1 MGRAE
6 HTRSEN
12 NVLPGNIV
20 LLPKLSA
27 NMVSLGD
34 KVLKERK
41 RKEIKVER
49 GSEQGSRREHRKL
62 GREEQQ
68 WKRRG
73 KINNCQKLSQ
83 LKRSLNCKNSVTWKV
98 CLVLLLKLFLENWG
112 ISCGMGAAILGDH
125 RALLETYPSLSRPPD
140 QRCVWFTSLHSS
152 PESRGKKTKPEQ

>member
-12 NVLPGNIV
+12 NVLSGNIV
-20 LLPKLSA
+20 LIPKLSEST
-27 NMVSLGD
+27 VSLGD
-34 KVLKERK
+34 KVLKKRK

-49 GSEQGSRREHRKL
+49 GREQGNRREHRKL

-68 WKRRG
+68 GKRRG

-83 LKRSLNCKNSVTWKV
+83 LKCYLNCKNSVTWKV

-112 ISCGMGAAILGDH
+112 ITCGMGLAILGDH
-125 RALLETYPSLSRPPD
+125 RALLETYASLSRPPD
-140 QRCVWFTSLHSS
+140 QRCVRFTSLCSS
-152 PESRGKKTKPEQ
+152 TEGRGKKIKPQQ

>member
-27 NMVSLGD
+27 NMASLGD

-41 RKEIKVER
+41 RKKIKVER

-68 WKRRG
+68 RKRRG

-83 LKRSLNCKNSVTWKV
+83 FKHSLNCKNSVTRKV
-98 CLVLLLKLFLENWG
+98 CLVLLLKLFLEN
-112 ISCGMGAAILGDH
+112 
-125 RALLETYPSLSRPPD
+125 
-140 QRCVWFTSLHSS
+140 
-152 PESRGKKTKPEQ
+152 